1 MFKNNFVFYTILVAK
16 IKTQPK
22 TKQNNNNK
30 TRKENKQKTKT
41 NQTKKKKIKKRFIVF
56 EIFDLRKN
64 YKYK

>member
-30 TRKENKQKTKT
+30 TNKK
-41 NQTKKKKIKKRFIVF
+41 
-56 EIFDLRKN
+56 L
-64 YKYK
+64 